1 MNHPFHKAF
10 MPTKNKRCM
19 LRFKNVPIKELPSY
33 EDVKNLPEFAG
44 LIADNA
50 VLIDIDDGEQYNLL
64 LTIIEDMDV
73 PCRVYK
79 STRGGH
85 FFFLNSKGEID
96 KCATHIKLACGLTAD
111 IKVGN
116 HNSYSVLKFNGVE
129 REVVY
134 DKLDDEEYAEVPRWL
149 YPVKSNLDLFSMQEG
164 DGRNQALYNYIL
176 TLTSA
181 GFTKEETRETLG
193 IINRFVFSV
202 PLNDSELET
211 IMRDDAFP
219 SDSFFEKGRFLHDR
233 FADYLM
239 RNDYIYRVNG
249 QLHIYK
255 DGVYVP
261 AQRIIEGA
269 MLEHIPSLK
278 TAQRNEVLRYM
289 NIRAEEK
296 ESADARYIAFR
307 NGVYDMG
314 EERLL
319 PFSPDLVITNQIP
332 WNYNEN
338 AYSEAVDKTLNKI
351 ACNDEKIRHLL
362 EECIGYCF
370 YRRAELSKFFILT
383 GERNNG
389 KSTFLE
395 MVKTLLG
402 QENVSALDLEDMNER
417 FAIAGM
423 FGKLAN
429 IGDDI
434 SDEFLHGRGV
444 SMLKKVVSGNMVKA
458 EFKGQDAFFFN
469 PYVKLLFSAN
479 DIPRTKDKT
488 GAVLR
493 RMVIIPFNARFTK
506 DDPDYDPYIIYR
518 LRTEEAM
525 EYLVQIGLDGLFD
538 VLQNNA
544 FTESQKVEEAIR
556 EYEEDNNPILL
567 FIKNA
572 EIDGRFTRDVYRE
585 YQVFCTDNG
594 YTPYTLTSLTRSL
607 KQYLGVE
614 VKKTW
619 ANGKTRD
626 RYVVKKAKES
636 IRV

>member
-1 MNHPFHKAF
+1 MTDRLFRGYV
-10 MPTKNKRCM
+10 PTRNKRC
-19 LRFKNVPIKELPSY
+19 LRKFKDAPLMTLDEVRNLEEYAGILA
-33 EDVKNLPEFAG
+33 ED
-44 LIADNA
+44 I
-50 VLIDIDDGEQYNLL
+50 VLIDIDDGEQSDIMMDIVRDMNLDCISIK
-64 LTIIEDMDV
+64 TSRGRHFYFRNPE
-73 PCRVYK
+73 
-79 STRGGH
+79 RGG
-85 FFFLNSKGEID
+85 ID
-96 KCATHIKLACGLTAD
+96 KCATHARLACGLTAD
-111 IKVGN
+111 IKMGA
-116 HNSYSVLKFNGVE
+116 HNSYAVMKYDGVDRAVE
-129 REVVY
+129 WDT
-134 DKLDDEEYAEVPRWL
+134 DKLQTVPRWL
-149 YPVKSNLDLFSMQEG
+149 YPVRSNLDLFALQEG

-181 GFTKEETRETLG
+181 GFSKDDTKEVLT
-193 IINRFVFSV
+193 IVNKYVFSV
-202 PLNDSELET
+202 PLSDSELEV

-219 SDSFFEKGRFLHDR
+219 SDSFFKDKKFLNDR

-255 DGVYVP
+255 DGVYIP
-261 AQRIIEGA
+261 AQRMIEGA
-269 MLEHIPSLK
+269 MLKHIPFLK
-278 TAQRNEVLRYM
+278 TNQRNEVLRYM

-296 ESADARYIAFR
+296 QPADARYIAFR
-307 NGVYDMG
+307 NGVYDMTT
-314 EERLL
+314 EKLL
-319 PFSPDLVITNQIP
+319 PFSPNLVITNQIP
-332 WNYNEN
+332 WNYNED
-338 AYSEAVDKTLNKI
+338 AYNEAVDKTLNKI

-383 GERNNG
+383 GEKNNG

-402 QENVSALDLEDMNER
+402 EDNVSALDLEDMNER
-417 FAIAGM
+417 FAVASM

-506 DDPDYDPYIIYR
+506 DDPDYDPYIVYK
-518 LRTEEAM
+518 LKSEEAM

-538 VLQNNA
+538 VISNNG
-544 FTESQKVEEAIR
+544 FTDSEKVDKAREAYNEE
-556 EYEEDNNPILL
+556 NNPILL
-567 FIKNA
+567 FIKDA
-572 EIDGRFTRDVYRE
+572 EIVGRFTKDCYKE
-585 YQVFCTDNG
+585 YQSFCIENG
-594 YTPYTLTSLTRSL
+594 YTQCTFSMFTRQI
-607 KQYLGVE
+607 KQKLRVT
-614 VKKTW
+614 VKKVRIS
-619 ANGKTRD
+619 GKTLD
-626 RYVVKKAKES
+626 KYVEF
-636 IRV
+636 

>member
-1 MNHPFHKAF
+1 MTDRLFRGYV
-10 MPTKNKRCM
+10 PTRNKRC
-19 LRFKNVPIKELPSY
+19 LRKFKDAPLMTLDEVRNLEEYAGILA
-33 EDVKNLPEFAG
+33 ED
-44 LIADNA
+44 I
-50 VLIDIDDGEQYNLL
+50 VLIDIDDGEQSDIMMDIVRDMNLDCIAIK
-64 LTIIEDMDV
+64 TSRGRHFYFRNPE
-73 PCRVYK
+73 
-79 STRGGH
+79 RGG
-85 FFFLNSKGEID
+85 ID
-96 KCATHIKLACGLTAD
+96 KCATHARLACGLTAD
-111 IKVGN
+111 IKMGA
-116 HNSYSVLKFNGVE
+116 HNSYAVMKYDGVE
-129 REVVY
+129 RPVEWDT
-134 DKLDDEEYAEVPRWL
+134 DKLQTVPRWL
-149 YPVKSNLDLFSMQEG
+149 YPVRSNLDLFALQEG

-181 GFTKEETRETLG
+181 GFSKDDTREVLT
-193 IINRFVFSV
+193 IVNKYVFSV
-202 PLNDSELET
+202 PLSDSELEV

-219 SDSFFEKGRFLHDR
+219 SDSFFKDKKFLHDK

-255 DGVYVP
+255 DGVYIP
-261 AQRIIEGA
+261 AQRMIEGA
-269 MLEHIPSLK
+269 MLKHIPFLK
-278 TAQRNEVLRYM
+278 TNQRNEVLRYM

-296 ESADARYIAFR
+296 TPADARYIAFR
-307 NGVYDMG
+307 NGVYDMTT
-314 EERLL
+314 EKLL
-319 PFSPDLVITNQIP
+319 PFSPELVITNRIP

-338 AYSEAVDKTLNKI
+338 AYNEAVDKTLNKI

-383 GERNNG
+383 GEKNNG

-402 QENVSALDLEDMNER
+402 EDNVSALDLEDMNER
-417 FAIAGM
+417 FAVASM

-506 DDPDYDPYIIYR
+506 DDPDYDPYIVYK
-518 LRTEEAM
+518 LKSEEAM

-538 VLQNNA
+538 VISNNG
-544 FTESQKVEEAIR
+544 FTDSEKVDKAIEE
-556 EYEEDNNPILL
+556 YNEENNPILL
-567 FIKNA
+567 FIKDA
-572 EIDGRFTRDVYRE
+572 EIVGRFTKDCYKE
-585 YQVFCTDNG
+585 YQTFCIENG
-594 YTPYTLTSLTRSL
+594 YTQCTFSMFTRQI
-607 KQYLGVE
+607 KQKLRVT
-614 VKKTW
+614 VKKVRIS
-619 ANGKTRD
+619 GKTLD
-626 RYVVKKAKES
+626 KYVEF
-636 IRV
+636 

>member
-1 MNHPFHKAF
+1 MTDRLFRGYV
-10 MPTKNKRCM
+10 PTRNKRC
-19 LRFKNVPIKELPSY
+19 LRKFKDAPLMTLDEVRNLEEYAGILA
-33 EDVKNLPEFAG
+33 ED
-44 LIADNA
+44 I
-50 VLIDIDDGEQYNLL
+50 VLIDIDDGEQSDIMMDIVRDMNLDCISIK
-64 LTIIEDMDV
+64 TSRGRHFYFRNPE
-73 PCRVYK
+73 
-79 STRGGH
+79 RGG
-85 FFFLNSKGEID
+85 ID
-96 KCATHIKLACGLTAD
+96 KCATHARLACGLTAD
-111 IKVGN
+111 IKMGA
-116 HNSYSVLKFNGVE
+116 HNSYAVMKYDGVDRAVE
-129 REVVY
+129 WDT
-134 DKLDDEEYAEVPRWL
+134 DKLQTVPRWL
-149 YPVKSNLDLFSMQEG
+149 YPVRSNLDLFALQEG

-181 GFTKEETRETLG
+181 GFSKDDTKEVLT
-193 IINRFVFSV
+193 IVNKYVFSV
-202 PLNDSELET
+202 PLSDSELEV

-219 SDSFFEKGRFLHDR
+219 SDSFFKDKKFLHDR

-255 DGVYVP
+255 DGVYIP
-261 AQRIIEGA
+261 AQRMIEGA
-269 MLEHIPSLK
+269 MLKHIPFLK
-278 TAQRNEVLRYM
+278 TNQRNEVLRYM

-296 ESADARYIAFR
+296 QPADARYIAFR
-307 NGVYDMG
+307 NGVYDMTT
-314 EERLL
+314 EKLL
-319 PFSPDLVITNQIP
+319 PFSPNLVITNQIP
-332 WNYNEN
+332 WNYNED
-338 AYSEAVDKTLNKI
+338 AYNEAVDKTLNKI

-383 GERNNG
+383 GEKNNG

-402 QENVSALDLEDMNER
+402 EDNVSALDLEDMNER
-417 FAIAGM
+417 FAVASM

-506 DDPDYDPYIIYR
+506 DDPDYDPYIVYK
-518 LRTEEAM
+518 LKSEEAM

-538 VLQNNA
+538 VISNNG
-544 FTESQKVEEAIR
+544 FTDSEKVDKAIEE
-556 EYEEDNNPILL
+556 YNEENNPILL
-567 FIKNA
+567 FIKDA
-572 EIDGRFTRDVYRE
+572 EIVGRFTKDCYKE
-585 YQVFCTDNG
+585 YQSFCIENG
-594 YTPYTLTSLTRSL
+594 YTQCTFSMFTRQI
-607 KQYLGVE
+607 KQKLRVT
-614 VKKTW
+614 VKKVRIS
-619 ANGKTRD
+619 GKTLD
-626 RYVVKKAKES
+626 KYVEF
-636 IRV
+636 

>member
-1 MNHPFHKAF
+1 MIDRLFRGYV
-10 MPTKNKRCM
+10 PTKNKRC
-19 LRFKNVPIKELPSY
+19 LRKFKDAPLMTLDEVSNLEEYAGILA
-33 EDVKNLPEFAG
+33 ED
-44 LIADNA
+44 I
-50 VLIDIDDGEQYNLL
+50 VLIDIDDAEQSD
-64 LTIIEDMDV
+64 IMMGIVEDMSLDCAV
-73 PCRVYK
+73 IKTSRGRHFYFRNPK
-79 STRGGH
+79 RGGI
-85 FFFLNSKGEID
+85 E
-96 KCATHIKLACGLTAD
+96 KCATHARLACGLTAD
-111 IKVGN
+111 IKMGA
-116 HNSYSVLKFNGVE
+116 HNSYAVLRYEGADRAWE
-129 REVVY
+129 WDA
-134 DKLDDEEYAEVPRWL
+134 DKIQEVPRWL
-149 YPVKSNLDLFSMQEG
+149 YPVKSNLDLFALQEG

-181 GFTKEETRETLG
+181 GFSKDDTREVLTMV
-193 IINRFVFSV
+193 NKYVFSV
-202 PLNDSELET
+202 PLSDSELEV

-219 SDSFFEKGRFLHDR
+219 SDSFFKDKKFLHDK

-255 DGVYVP
+255 DGVYIP
-261 AQRIIEGA
+261 AQRMIEGA
-269 MLEHIPSLK
+269 MLKHIPFLK
-278 TAQRNEVLRYM
+278 TNQRNEVLRYM

-296 ESADARYIAFR
+296 QPADARYIAFR
-307 NGVYDMG
+307 NGVYDMTS
-314 EERLL
+314 EKLL
-319 PFSPDLVITNQIP
+319 PFSPERVITNQIP

-338 AYSEAVDKTLNKI
+338 AYNEAVDKTLNKI

-383 GERNNG
+383 GEKNNG

-402 QENVSALDLEDMNER
+402 EDNVSALDLEDMNER
-417 FAIAGM
+417 FAVASM

-506 DDPDYDPYIIYR
+506 EDPDYDPYIVYK
-518 LRTEEAM
+518 LKTEEAM

-544 FTESQKVEEAIR
+544 FTESEKVDKAIEE
-556 EYEEDNNPILL
+556 YNEENNPILL
-567 FIKNA
+567 FIKDA
-572 EIDGRFTRDVYRE
+572 EIVGRFTKDCYKE
-585 YQVFCTDNG
+585 YQTFCIENG
-594 YTPYTLTSLTRSL
+594 YTQCTFSMFTRQI
-607 KQYLGVE
+607 KQKLRVT
-614 VKKTW
+614 VKKVRIS
-619 ANGKTRD
+619 GKTLD
-626 RYVVKKAKES
+626 KYVEF
-636 IRV
+636 

>member
-1 MNHPFHKAF
+1 MTDRLFRGYV
-10 MPTKNKRCM
+10 PTKNKRC
-19 LRFKNVPIKELPSY
+19 LRKFKDAPLMTLDEVRNLEEYAGILA
-33 EDVKNLPEFAG
+33 ED
-44 LIADNA
+44 I
-50 VLIDIDDGEQYNLL
+50 VLIDIDDGEQSDIMMDIVRDMNLDCISIK
-64 LTIIEDMDV
+64 TSRGRHFYFRNPE
-73 PCRVYK
+73 
-79 STRGGH
+79 RGG
-85 FFFLNSKGEID
+85 ID
-96 KCATHIKLACGLTAD
+96 KCATHARLACGLTAD
-111 IKVGN
+111 IKMGA
-116 HNSYSVLKFNGVE
+116 HNSYAVMKYDGVDRAVE
-129 REVVY
+129 WDT
-134 DKLDDEEYAEVPRWL
+134 DKLQTVPRWL
-149 YPVKSNLDLFSMQEG
+149 YPVRSNLDLFALQEG

-181 GFTKEETRETLG
+181 GFSKDDTREVLTMV
-193 IINRFVFSV
+193 NKYVFSV
-202 PLNDSELET
+202 PLSDSELEV

-219 SDSFFEKGRFLHDR
+219 SDSFFKDKKFLHDK

-255 DGVYVP
+255 DGVYIP
-261 AQRIIEGA
+261 AQRMIEGA
-269 MLEHIPSLK
+269 MLKHIPFLK
-278 TAQRNEVLRYM
+278 TNQRNEVLRYM

-296 ESADARYIAFR
+296 SPADARYIAFR
-307 NGVYDMG
+307 NGVYDMTT
-314 EERLL
+314 EKLL
-319 PFSPDLVITNQIP
+319 PFSPDLVITNRIP
-332 WNYNEN
+332 WNYNED
-338 AYSEAVDKTLNKI
+338 AYNEAVDKTLNKI

-383 GERNNG
+383 GEKNNG

-402 QENVSALDLEDMNER
+402 EDNVSALDLEDMNER
-417 FAIAGM
+417 FAVASM

-506 DDPDYDPYIIYR
+506 DDPDYDPYIVYK
-518 LRTEEAM
+518 LKSEEAM

-538 VLQNNA
+538 VISNNG
-544 FTESQKVEEAIR
+544 FTDSEKVDKAIEE
-556 EYEEDNNPILL
+556 YNEENNPILL
-567 FIKNA
+567 FIKDA
-572 EIDGRFTRDVYRE
+572 EIVGRFTKDCYKE
-585 YQVFCTDNG
+585 YQSFCIENG
-594 YTPYTLTSLTRSL
+594 YTQCTFSMFTRQI
-607 KQYLGVE
+607 KQKLRVT
-614 VKKTW
+614 VKKVRIS
-619 ANGKTRD
+619 GKTLD
-626 RYVVKKAKES
+626 KYVEF
-636 IRV
+636 

>member
-1 MNHPFHKAF
+1 MTDRLFRGYV
-10 MPTKNKRCM
+10 PTRNKRC
-19 LRFKNVPIKELPSY
+19 LRKFKDAPLMTLDEVRNLEEYAGILA
-33 EDVKNLPEFAG
+33 ED
-44 LIADNA
+44 I
-50 VLIDIDDGEQYNLL
+50 VLIDIDDGEQSDIMMDIVRDMNLDCIAIK
-64 LTIIEDMDV
+64 TSRGRHFYFRNPE
-73 PCRVYK
+73 
-79 STRGGH
+79 RGG
-85 FFFLNSKGEID
+85 ID
-96 KCATHIKLACGLTAD
+96 KCATHARLACGLTAD
-111 IKVGN
+111 IKMGA
-116 HNSYSVLKFNGVE
+116 HNSYAVMKYDGVE
-129 REVVY
+129 RPVEWDT
-134 DKLDDEEYAEVPRWL
+134 DKLQTVPRWL
-149 YPVKSNLDLFSMQEG
+149 YPVRSNLDLFALQEG

-181 GFTKEETRETLG
+181 GFSKDDTREVLT
-193 IINRFVFSV
+193 IVNKYVFSV
-202 PLNDSELET
+202 PLSDSELEV

-219 SDSFFEKGRFLHDR
+219 SDSFFKDKKFLHDK

-255 DGVYVP
+255 DGVYIP
-261 AQRIIEGA
+261 AQRMIEGA
-269 MLEHIPSLK
+269 MLKHIPFLK
-278 TAQRNEVLRYM
+278 TNQRNEVLRYM

-296 ESADARYIAFR
+296 TPADARYIAFR
-307 NGVYDMG
+307 NGVYDMTT
-314 EERLL
+314 EKLL
-319 PFSPDLVITNQIP
+319 PFSPELVITNRIP

-338 AYSEAVDKTLNKI
+338 AYNEAVDKTLNKI

-383 GERNNG
+383 GEKNNG

-402 QENVSALDLEDMNER
+402 EDNVSALDLEDMNER
-417 FAIAGM
+417 FAVASM

-506 DDPDYDPYIIYR
+506 DDPDYDPYIVYK
-518 LRTEEAM
+518 LKSEEAM

-538 VLQNNA
+538 VISNNG
-544 FTESQKVEEAIR
+544 FTDSEKVDKAIEE
-556 EYEEDNNPILL
+556 YNEENNPILL
-567 FIKNA
+567 FIKDA
-572 EIDGRFTRDVYRE
+572 EIVGRFTKDCYKE
-585 YQVFCTDNG
+585 YQSFCIENG
-594 YTPYTLTSLTRSL
+594 YVCSTFSMFTRQI
-607 KQYLGVE
+607 KQKLGVT
-614 VKKTW
+614 VKKVRVG
-619 ANGKTRD
+619 NKTLD
-626 RYVVKKAKES
+626 KYVL
-636 IRV
+636 